1 MEAAGAGVW
10 RWDVAAGV
18 VHVSRAGR
26 ALLGLAL
33 GLANDPVAY
42 DQFLDCVH
50 VDDRI
55 AVEHAMRAALD
66 AGAAC
71 DIDFFTDAAR
81 SVRRCLRLRGA
92 GGRQGPSV
100 MVQGIVIQSARRRVA
115 DGANNPW
122 VEVVASTEEAV
133 LALTFDGIITHWND
147 GAHATFGY
155 SSTEMIG
162 KPITWLLPGGREM
175 EVANLVERLKRGK
188 PFEHIETQRRRKDGE
203 IIDVS
208 LMVLPLWDEYGRM
221 IGVSSV
227 ARDITA
233 SKKAQIALAE
243 REAHLQSVLDTVP
256 EAMIVIDTQGLIQSY
271 SAAAERQFGY
281 TAEEAVGQN
290 VSLLM
295 PPSYREHHDSYLKR
309 YLETGQRRIIGIG
322 RLVVGQRKDGSTFPM
337 ELSVGEV
344 RSGQRHAFTGFV
356 RDLSE
361 REESQ
366 KRLQDLQGELI
377 HMSRFTV
384 LGEMASTL
392 AHELNQPLSAVANYL
407 KGGQRLLAGEQ
418 PENVALARD
427 AMEKAMAQALRAGQ
441 IIRHLRDFVARGETR
456 RQLESVTKLIEEAG
470 ALGLVGLRES
480 GVRVTYDLD
489 PRAQFVVADK
499 IQIQQ
504 VLLNLI
510 RNAIEAMQDSPVKEL
525 LVASRQVDD
534 ATIEVSVTDT
544 GSGISKEIAAKLFQ
558 PFVTSKPQGMGIGL
572 SISRTIA
579 EAHGG
584 RLWAEP
590 NPAGGTIFRMMLKS
604 RQGTGASEIDD

>member
-1 MEAAGAGVW
+1 MASADAGAW
-10 RWDVAAGV
+10 CWDVASGV
-18 VHVSRAGR
+18 VHISNGAQ
-26 ALLGLAL
+26 ALLGLAK
-33 GLANDPVAY
+33 ASVSHDR
-42 DQFLDCVH
+42 FLDCVH
-50 VDDRI
+50 IDDRA
-55 AVEHAMRAALD
+55 AVAHALRESVD
-66 AGAAC
+66 SGEVC
-71 DIDFFTDAAR
+71 DIDFFTDAPRRGRR
-81 SVRRCLRLRGA
+81 SLRLRGSKR
-92 GGRQGPSV
+92 GQETGVR
-100 MVQGIVIQSARRRVA
+100 VQGILIESARRRVA
-115 DGANNPW
+115 EGGNKPWAASVGA
-122 VEVVASTEEAV
+122 TQEAV
-133 LALTFDGIITHWND
+133 MALTFDGIITDWND
-147 GAHATFGY
+147 GAEATFGY
-155 SSTEMIG
+155 SSAEVIG
-162 KPITWLLPGGREM
+162 KPVTMLLPSGREM

-203 IIDVS
+203 DIDVS
-208 LMVLPLWDEYGRM
+208 LTVLPLWDEFGRM
-221 IGVSSV
+221 IGISSV

-256 EAMIVIDTQGLIQSY
+256 EAMIVIDTKGLIQSY

-281 TAEEAVGQN
+281 TAEEAIGQN
-290 VSLLM
+290 VSILM
-295 PPSYREHHDSYLKR
+295 PPSYRDHHDSYLKR
-309 YLETGQRRIIGIG
+309 YLDTGQRRIIGIG
-322 RLVVGQRKDGSTFPM
+322 RLVVGQRKDGTTFPM

-344 RSGQRHAFTGFV
+344 RSGQRRAFTGFV

-418 PENVALARD
+418 TESVALARD

-480 GVRVTYDLD
+480 GVRVTYELD

-510 RNAIEAMQDSPVKEL
+510 RNAIEAMQDSPIKEL

-534 ATIEVSVTDT
+534 STIEVSVTDT

-558 PFVTSKPQGMGIGL
+558 PFVTSKSQGMGIGL

-604 RQGTGASEIDD
+604 RLGTGANEIDD

>member
-1 MEAAGAGVW
+1 MASADAGAW
-10 RWDVAAGV
+10 CWDVAAGV
-18 VHVSRAGR
+18 VHISNGAQ
-26 ALLGLAL
+26 ALLGLAK
-33 GLANDPVAY
+33 ASVSHDR
-42 DQFLDCVH
+42 FLDCVH
-50 VDDRI
+50 TED
-55 AVEHAMRAALD
+55 RAAVAHALRASVD
-66 AGAAC
+66 SGEVC
-71 DIDFFTDAAR
+71 DIDFFTDASRHGRR
-81 SVRRCLRLRGA
+81 SLRLRGSKR
-92 GGRQGPSV
+92 GQETGV
-100 MVQGIVIQSARRRVA
+100 LVQGILIESARRRVA
-115 DGANNPW
+115 EGGSKPWETSVGA
-122 VEVVASTEEAV
+122 TQEAV
-133 LALTFDGIITHWND
+133 MALTFDGIITDWND
-147 GAHATFGY
+147 GAEATFGY
-155 SSTEMIG
+155 SCAEVIG
-162 KPITWLLPGGREM
+162 KPVTMLLPSGREM

-203 IIDVS
+203 DIDVS
-208 LMVLPLWDEYGRM
+208 LTVLPLWDEFGRM
-221 IGVSSV
+221 IGISSV

-256 EAMIVIDTQGLIQSY
+256 EAMIVIDTKGLIQSY

-281 TAEEAVGQN
+281 TAEEAIGQN
-290 VSLLM
+290 VSILM
-295 PPSYREHHDSYLKR
+295 PPSYRDHHDSYLKR
-309 YLETGQRRIIGIG
+309 YLDTGQRRIIGIG
-322 RLVVGQRKDGSTFPM
+322 RLVVGQRKDGTTFPM

-344 RSGQRHAFTGFV
+344 RSGQRRAFTGFV

-418 PENVALARD
+418 TESVALARD

-480 GVRVTYDLD
+480 GVRVTYELD

-510 RNAIEAMQDSPVKEL
+510 RNAIEAMQDSPTKEL

-534 ATIEVSVTDT
+534 STIEVSVTDT

-558 PFVTSKPQGMGIGL
+558 PFVTSKSQGMGIGL

-604 RQGTGASEIDD
+604 RLGTGANEIDD